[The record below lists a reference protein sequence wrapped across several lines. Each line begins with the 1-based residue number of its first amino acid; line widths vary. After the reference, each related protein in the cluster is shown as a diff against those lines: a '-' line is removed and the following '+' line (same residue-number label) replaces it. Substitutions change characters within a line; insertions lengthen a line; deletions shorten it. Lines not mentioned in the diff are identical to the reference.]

1 MSTPDTLPEE
11 TRAAIGRISQHIGRT
26 SQHVYEV
33 TKKDIRRYAQA
44 IGDTNPL
51 YYDEQYAR
59 TTRYGGIVAP
69 PLFCHTLAF
78 EDVPA
83 EQLRPDGLPT
93 ELNVPLPTDRAIG
106 GGSVFETGD
115 PVRPGDVITV
125 TKVIEDIY
133 KKVGKSGELFF
144 VVLDT
149 TYTNQD
155 GRVVARE
162 RGTFVNR

>member
-1 MSTPDTLPEE
+1 MRDTVESLPPE
-11 TRAAIGRISQHIGRT
+11 TQAAIGRASE
-26 SQHVYEV
+26 HVYDV

-44 IGDTNPL
+44 IGDSNPL
-51 YYDEQYAR
+51 YYDEAYAA
-59 TTRYGGIVAP
+59 TTRYGGVVAP

-83 EQLRPDGLPT
+83 DALRPDGLPT
-93 ELNVPLPTDRAIG
+93 ELDVPLPTARAVG
-106 GGSVFETGD
+106 GGSVFETYER
-115 PVRPGDVITV
+115 VRPGDVITV
-125 TKVIEDIY
+125 KKVIEDIY
-133 KKVGKSGELFF
+133 RKAGSSGELFF

-155 GRVVARE
+155 GRVVAHE